1 MDKLLLKMFTDTILT
16 CSTGTRSTR
25 IVQTSWLHLLL
36 LALKNTNFSLAS
48 DIMIKSIADVSAT
61 VGVSNAQPG
70 VTAKME
76 RPDVHPFRKDLR

>member
-1 MDKLLLKMFTDTILT
+1 
-16 CSTGTRSTR
+16 
-25 IVQTSWLHLLL
+25 
-36 LALKNTNFSLAS
+36 
-48 DIMIKSIADVSAT
+48 MIKSIADVSAT